1 MAASKDQLFRKVSL
15 ERLSSPEQL
24 ETLIRVVTPSAWMA
38 LAPLLGLIVLALAWG
53 WFGSLPTKVAGK
65 CILLNPTGLA
75 DVSSAVAGRL
85 LAMPVK
91 VGDVVTEGQEL
102 ARIAQPELFD
112 RIEKAEAR
120 VRELEAQGRVV
131 QSFSERGEALT
142 AQALTQNRSNLQS
155 QLEAALARARLAAER
170 AAVQARLLED
180 GLVTQQTVVGSEQ
193 EKVQAQLEAENLRN
207 QIKQLELRRL
217 ESEKQ
222 SRNEVAS
229 IEAQIAEAR
238 RSLDSLLEARKQA
251 VSIVS
256 PYAGRVVELKTGP
269 GMLVG
274 QGSPVLTVER
284 AGRGGGLEAVIYLA
298 AADGKKVRP
307 GMVGQVTPS
316 TVRRE
321 EHGFMPGKVSYV
333 ADYPATPQSMML
345 LLQNDTLARDLAGLA
360 PPIEVRAALQ
370 PAANESGYQWSS
382 AAGAPVRLTSGT
394 LCRAEIVV
402 DRQRPLSLVIPIM
415 KKSLGV
421 D

>member
-1 MAASKDQLFRKVSL
+1 MAVSKDQLFRKVSL

-24 ETLIRVVTPSAWMA
+24 EALIRVVTPSAWMA

-85 LAMPVK
+85 LEMPVK
-91 VGDVVTEGQEL
+91 VGESVQQGQEV
-102 ARIAQPELFD
+102 ARVAQPELFD
-112 RIEKAEAR
+112 RIDKAAAR

-131 QSFSERGEALT
+131 RSFSERGEVLT
-142 AQALTQNRSNLQS
+142 AQALAQNRSNLNS
-155 QLEAALARARLAAER
+155 QLDAALARARLAAER
-170 AAVQARLLED
+170 VTVQARLLED
-180 GLVTQQTVVGSEQ
+180 GLVTAQTVVVSEQ

-222 SRNEVAS
+222 SRSEVAG

-238 RSLDSLLEARKQA
+238 RGLDSLLEARKQA

-256 PYAGRVVELKTGP
+256 PFAGRVVELKTGP
-269 GMLVG
+269 GMLVS

-284 AGRGGGLEAVIYLA
+284 AGTGGGLEAVIYLS
-298 AADGKKVRP
+298 AADGKNVRR
-307 GMVGQVTPS
+307 GMTSQITPS

-321 EHGFMPGKVSYV
+321 EHGFMPARVSYV
-333 ADYPATPQSMML
+333 ADYAATPQSMML
-345 LLQNDTLARDLAGLA
+345 LLQNDTLARDLAGGA